1 MTALKAVEAVLAQA
15 GAPLHYN
22 EITSRI
28 LENGFWTTQGKT
40 PAATINALLAVDIL
54 QRQGSSC
61 FQRTGRGIFALRAWE
76 SPEHTAKTPLDPAP
90 PVSEAGNTG
99 EADGGPEAAESEP
112 EDVASTSP
120 IVPAPV
126 RSIEMPLSFTDA
138 AERVLQEFAG
148 KKPMHY
154 RVVTAKALERGLVRT
169 AGQTP
174 ESTLYAQVLTEITR
188 SVQRGESPRFV
199 KHGKGLIGL
208 SRWVRPGLAAQIEQ
222 HNAARRKQLHARLLA
237 LPPPAFEA
245 LIGKLLAALGFVE
258 VSVTKASGDGGIDVR
273 GTMVVGDVIRTR
285 MAVQVKRWKN
295 NVQAP
300 VVQQVR
306 GSLGTHEQGLIIT
319 TSDFSSGARE
329 EAESP
334 YKTPVALMNG
344 TQLVELFVEHEI
356 GITRTPYNLIELSEN
371 GDDE

>member
-1 MTALKAVEAVLAQA
+1 MLKAVA
-15 GAPLHYN
+15 
-22 EITSRI
+22 
-28 LENGFWTTQGKT
+28 
-40 PAATINALLAVDIL
+40 
-54 QRQGSSC
+54 
-61 FQRTGRGIFALRAWE
+61 
-76 SPEHTAKTPLDPAP
+76 
-90 PVSEAGNTG
+90 
-99 EADGGPEAAESEP
+99 
-112 EDVASTSP
+112 P
-120 IVPAPV
+120 IVAVPV
-126 RSIEMPLSFTDA
+126 HSVEKPLSFTDA
-138 AERVLQEFAG
+138 AERVLEEFAG

-154 RVVTAKALERGLVRT
+154 RAVTAKALERGLVKT

-188 SVQRGESPRFV
+188 SVQRGESPRFI

-222 HNAARRKQLHARLLA
+222 HNAARRKQLHARLLSM
-237 LPPPAFEA
+237 PPTAFEA

-273 GTMVVGDVIRTR
+273 GTMVVGDVIRTQ

-300 VVQQVR
+300 VVMQVR
-306 GSLGTHEQGLIIT
+306 GSLGAHEQGLIVT

-334 YKTPVALMNG
+334 SKTPGRLNERHAVGGTPCRTRNRRNSHPLQLDRNQRKRGRRVSPRWRRDGCTMAADLRFAVDFGTTNSVVAVAEQGSVRVVPCRTWRARQGRKRGGVAAGADGGFRDGAATTLAVFLARAG
-344 TQLVELFVEHEI
+344 LRRS
-356 GITRTPYNLIELSEN
+356 GRASGPTRQTTTGPLSIPPV
-371 GDDE
+371 